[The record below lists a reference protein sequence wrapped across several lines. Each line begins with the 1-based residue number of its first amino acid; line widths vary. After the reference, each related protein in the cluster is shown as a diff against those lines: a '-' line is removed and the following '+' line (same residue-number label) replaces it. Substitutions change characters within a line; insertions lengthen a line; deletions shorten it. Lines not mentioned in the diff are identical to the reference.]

1 VVAVGNLDKVWLE
14 IPEDISEKAF
24 QQAFRSMFEAE
35 WTEVLD
41 TADRSFPYNA
51 SNDAFFSIRKI
62 HPVED
67 LTLNELLEKEG
78 ARQPANII
86 VS

>member
-1 VVAVGNLDKVWLE
+1 MVAVGNLDKVWLE

-51 SNDAFFSIRKI
+51 SNDAFFNVRDL
-62 HPVED
+62 HPVEA
-67 LTLNELLEKEG
+67 LTLDQLLEKE
-78 ARQPANII
+78 AANKPANII